1 MLGGLVKLIGG
12 SNEKALKKLRP
23 EVEEVNSL
31 EPEIERLS
39 EEELRSKTDELRGR
53 LADGEE
59 LDDLLPEAFAAVREA
74 AKRTLAQRHFDV
86 QLMGGVV
93 LHQGRIAEMKT
104 GEGKTLVSTLPAYLN
119 ALTGRGVHIV
129 TVNDYLAR
137 RDAQWMGGI
146 YHLLGVS
153 VGVLQH
159 QTAYLYD
166 PTVESKERGLEKL
179 RPVSRREAY
188 HADITYGTNNELGFD
203 YLRDNMVV
211 DLSQRV
217 QRQLAYAIVDEV
229 DNILI
234 DEART
239 PLIISGPAEQSP
251 KEYYRF
257 ARLVPNL
264 LPGEDYAIDEKHRT
278 ASLTVEGID
287 KLERMLNVDNL
298 YDPSNFNLVHF
309 VENALKSHTIFQRDR
324 QYVVKDG
331 EVVIVDEFTG
341 RMMHGRRYSD
351 GLHQAIEAKE
361 GLQVQRETITYATI
375 TLQNY
380 FRLYEKLAGM
390 TGTAATEAEEFWKI
404 YKLDVV
410 EIPTNMPMIRQ
421 DLGDLIYKNQKGKLN
436 AVVEEIEELHRRGQ
450 PVLVGTTDIDKS
462 EALSEKLKL
471 RGIPHEVLNAK
482 HHEREAMIVAQAGH
496 SGAVT
501 VATSMAGRG
510 TDIVLGGNPAGLDM
524 TSEEWERD
532 HNRVLE
538 LGGLHILGTER
549 HDARRIDNQLRGR
562 TGRQGDPGSSRF
574 YVALDDELMR
584 RFGGDRI
591 RAVMDWAGIDDETP
605 IENRMISKSIEGAQ
619 VKVEAHH
626 FDMRKH
632 LVEYDDVVNRH
643 RDIIYGERNKTLGGA
658 DLKANILSMV
668 ESEIRDILG
677 AYLTDNAP
685 VNWDTA
691 SLLRELSTLLPPPPD
706 LSDPDI
712 LAQMSP
718 EEIEGRLLEHAQG
731 MYDAL
736 EEQLTPETMRAI
748 ESRLMLRSIDANWVQ
763 HLTAI
768 ENLRQGIGLHAYGQ
782 RDPLVMY
789 KKEGHEMFQ
798 SLQARI
804 QRDVAYTI
812 YHLGALGDG
821 RTTVGGGRGR
831 KSQPASGDASVMT
844 RVVGGRR
851 REPVAAGGR
860 KIGRN
865 EPCPCDSGKKYKRC
879 HGAA

>member
-1 MLGGLVKLIGG
+1 MVPALLPTQADSPGIIGTWKPERRRDPTNVGDVRPMLGGLVKLIGG
-12 SNEKALKKLRP
+12 SNEKALKNLRP
-23 EVEEVNSL
+23 DVEEVNSL

-74 AKRTLAQRHFDV
+74 AKRTLGQRHFDV

-93 LHQGRIAEMKT
+93 LHQGKIAEMKT

-153 VGVLQH
+153 VGALQH

-188 HADITYGTNNELGFD
+188 QADITYGTNNEFGFD
-203 YLRDNMVV
+203 YLRDNMVI

-264 LPGEDYAIDEKHRT
+264 LLGEDYAIDEKHRT
-278 ASLTVEGID
+278 ASLTVEGIN

-482 HHEREAMIVAQAGH
+482 HHEREAMIVAQAGR

-532 HNRVLE
+532 HDRVVE
-538 LGGLHILGTER
+538 LGGAAYLR
-549 HDARRIDNQLRGR
+549 HRAPRCAADRQSAPRPHRPPRRPRQLTLLRGPGRRADAPLRGR
-562 TGRQGDPGSSRF
+562 QDQGRHGLGRDRRRDPHREQDDQQVHRGRPGQG
-574 YVALDDELMR
+574 
-584 RFGGDRI
+584 
-591 RAVMDWAGIDDETP
+591 
-605 IENRMISKSIEGAQ
+605 
-619 VKVEAHH
+619 
-626 FDMRKH
+626 
-632 LVEYDDVVNRH
+632 
-643 RDIIYGERNKTLGGA
+643 GGA
-658 DLKANILSMV
+658 
-668 ESEIRDILG
+668 
-677 AYLTDNAP
+677 
-685 VNWDTA
+685 
-691 SLLRELSTLLPPPPD
+691 SLR
-706 LSDPDI
+706 
-712 LAQMSP
+712 
-718 EEIEGRLLEHAQG
+718 HAQAPG
-731 MYDAL
+731 GVRRRRKPTPGHHLWGA
-736 EEQLTPETMRAI
+736 EQ
-748 ESRLMLRSIDANWVQ
+748 
-763 HLTAI
+763 
-768 ENLRQGIGLHAYGQ
+768 
-782 RDPLVMY
+782 DP
-789 KKEGHEMFQ
+789 
-798 SLQARI
+798 
-804 QRDVAYTI
+804 
-812 YHLGALGDG
+812 
-821 RTTVGGGRGR
+821 
-831 KSQPASGDASVMT
+831 
-844 RVVGGRR
+844 GRR
-851 REPVAAGGR
+851 RPQGQHPVHGGERDQGHTRGLPHRQCPR
-860 KIGRN
+860 KLGHRRPS
-865 EPCPCDSGKKYKRC
+865 ER
-879 HGAA
+879 A